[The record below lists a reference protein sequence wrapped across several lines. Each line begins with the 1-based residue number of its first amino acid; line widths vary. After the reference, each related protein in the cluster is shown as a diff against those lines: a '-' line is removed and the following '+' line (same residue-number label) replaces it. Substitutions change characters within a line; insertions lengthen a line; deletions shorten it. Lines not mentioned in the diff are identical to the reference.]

1 MHGDD
6 TAICMIADSN
16 YLKYA
21 TFLVHSIKKF
31 DPFLSNIFILT
42 IDVTEKEFQ
51 AEFNSDSVMQLM
63 VNIDEIQTM
72 EVQPQGHVSIAM
84 YAKILIGDLIPNNF
98 DQCLYL
104 DIDIL
109 PLRSIRTLLEFP
121 LHQDIAATQFANG
134 ESRRLFGTDDAT
146 YFSAG
151 LMLIDLD
158 AWRSKKHG
166 LALKNLLQQNP
177 NLFQGDNDLFNI
189 FFREKWQVLPPS
201 MNYMVEP
208 LLNGHLVEARVN
220 PMIIHFVGPRKPWTT
235 YGRTSWHKIWRDQY
249 GEFRPGQLLKANSDG
264 YLHRNLLRIARSS
277 TLNPVRKLVPYR
289 IKESFLKFG
298 EKSQN

>member
-1 MHGDD
+1 MHRYD

-16 YLKYA
+16 YIKYA
-21 TFLVHSIKKF
+21 AFLVHSLKKF

-51 AEFNSDSVMQLM
+51 AEFQSDSVRQLI
-63 VNIDEIQTM
+63 VNIDEI
-72 EVQPQGHVSIAM
+72 EKIGVRSQGHVSIAA

-98 DQCLYL
+98 DRCLYL
-104 DIDIL
+104 DIDVL
-109 PLRSIRTLLEFP
+109 PLRSTRTLLEFP

-158 AWRSKKHG
+158 AWRSKQHG
-166 LALKNLLQQNP
+166 IALKNLLQHNP

-189 FFREKWQVLPPS
+189 LFREKWQLLPPS
-201 MNYMVEP
+201 VNYMVESF
-208 LLNGHLVEARVN
+208 LNGHLVEPRVN

-235 YGRTSWHKIWRDQY
+235 NGRTSWHKIWRDQY
-249 GEFRPGQLLKANSDG
+249 EEYRPGQLSKAISDG
-264 YLHRNLLRIARSS
+264 YFFRNFLRVAR
-277 TLNPVRKLVPYR
+277 TPALNSLKKFMPYR
-289 IKESFLKFG
+289 VKESFLKFG
-298 EKSQN
+298 EKSRN